1 VKSKPR
7 QPDPSIFHV
16 KSINQSRLFQ
26 DFLEFYG
33 VGVSRVFGDPAV
45 RTVLLDGRLKRYREN
60 GRLDQL
66 SVYIA
71 RDLDKHLTERYKH
84 HTER

>member
-1 VKSKPR
+1 MRP
-7 QPDPSIFHV
+7 
-16 KSINQSRLFQ
+16 
-26 DFLEFYG
+26 
-33 VGVSRVFGDPAV
+33 VF
-45 RTVLLDGRLKRYREN
+45 LDGRLKQYRGS
-60 GRLDQL
+60 GRLNQL